1 MYGFSPPEE
10 AVPTLFAPSVEI
22 ALTFFRRT
30 EEEEGV
36 ALTLFTA
43 AEEGAVTTFFAP
55 VEGSAS
61 SFFAPVAGVG
71 QKQFSSRT
79 SCCPLWTSRRGS
91 RNVNAPAD

>member
-1 MYGFSPPEE
+1 MYGFFPPEE

-22 ALTFFRRT
+22 ALAFFRRA
-30 EEEEGV
+30 EEEV

-43 AEEGAVTTFFAP
+43 AEEGAVPTFFAP

-61 SFFAPVAGVG
+61 SFFAPVAGLG
-71 QKQFSSRT
+71 KKKFSSST
-79 SCCPLWTSRRGS
+79 SCCPVWTSRRGS